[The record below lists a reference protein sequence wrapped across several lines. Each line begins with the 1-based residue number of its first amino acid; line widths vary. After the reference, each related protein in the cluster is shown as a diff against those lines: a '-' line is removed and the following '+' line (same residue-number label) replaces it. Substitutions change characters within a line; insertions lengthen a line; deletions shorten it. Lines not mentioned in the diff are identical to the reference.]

1 MKIALI
7 NGSPKVNNSASKIL
21 LADLKRILSA
31 HTPNSPAEKNEILE
45 IDMHNTVVSTEA
57 LKMLHDSDTW
67 VIVCPLYVDG
77 IPAHLLSCLVQLET
91 CDWTDCPIR
100 IHGIVNCGFYEG
112 IQAEFALD
120 ILQNWS
126 AKTGLTWGGGIGIG
140 GGGALAQMPSA
151 ENGHGP
157 KAPIEKALRAMA
169 GKILRR
175 EAQENNYV
183 SIAFPRF
190 LYKMAAQMGWRQ
202 MIKANGGRSR
212 DLGEIPKRS

>member
-1 MKIALI
+1 
-7 NGSPKVNNSASKIL
+7 
-21 LADLKRILSA
+21 
-31 HTPNSPAEKNEILE
+31 
-45 IDMHNTVVSTEA
+45 MHNTVVSTEA

-126 AKTGLTWGGGIGIG
+126 AKTGLTWGRRHRYRRRGRFGTDAIG
-140 GGGALAQMPSA
+140 GKWTWPQSTHRKSPPCDGRQNPAARGAGEQ
-151 ENGHGP
+151 
-157 KAPIEKALRAMA
+157 LRFHCLS
-169 GKILRR
+169 KIL
-175 EAQENNYV
+175 
-183 SIAFPRF
+183 I
-190 LYKMAAQMGWRQ
+190 
-202 MIKANGGRSR
+202 
-212 DLGEIPKRS
+212 

>member
-21 LADLKRILSA
+21 LADLKRILTA
-31 HTPNSPAEKNEILE
+31 HTQNSPAEKNEILE

-126 AKTGLTWGGGIGIG
+126 AKSGLTWGGGIGIG

-169 GKILRR
+169 GKILRHK
-175 EAQENNYV
+175 ENVGVPSKQQGRLRRMGSLKGQKLISEGYDIDESNDE
-183 SIAFPRF
+183 IA
-190 LYKMAAQMGWRQ
+190 KMFGVY
-202 MIKANGGRSR
+202 
-212 DLGEIPKRS
+212 

>member
-7 NGSPKVNNSASKIL
+7 NGSPKVSNSTSKIL
-21 LADLKRILSA
+21 LADIKRILTE
-31 HTPNSPAEKNEILE
+31 HTPDSPTEKVEIVE
-45 IDMHNTVVSTEA
+45 INLHNTVVSAEA

-67 VIVCPLYVDG
+67 VIACPLYVDG
-77 IPAHLLSCLVQLET
+77 IPAHLLSCFVQLET
-91 CDWTDCPIR
+91 CDWTDRPIQ

-126 AKTGLTWGGGIGIG
+126 AKTGLTWGGGVGVG
-140 GGGALAQMPSA
+140 GGGALTQMPSA

-157 KAPIEKALRAMA
+157 RAPIEKALRAMA
-169 GKILRR
+169 GKMLRR
-175 EAQENNYV
+175 GVQANKYV

-202 MIKANGGRSR
+202 MIKANGGKSR
-212 DLGEIPKRS
+212 DLGTF

>member
-7 NGSPKVNNSASKIL
+7 NGSPKVNNSASKLL
-21 LADLKRILSA
+21 LADLKRILTARTS
-31 HTPNSPAEKNEILE
+31 NSPIEENEILE

-67 VIVCPLYVDG
+67 VIACPLYVDG

-126 AKTGLTWGGGIGIG
+126 AKTGLTWGGGIGVG
-140 GGGALAQMPSA
+140 GGGALAQVPR
-151 ENGHGP
+151 
-157 KAPIEKALRAMA
+157 APIEKALRAMA

-183 SIAFPRF
+183 SVAFPRF

-202 MIKANGGRSR
+202 MIKANGGKSR
-212 DLGEIPKRS
+212 DLSTASHK